1 MDISIVIIALN
12 EEKYIPQLFESL
24 ENQTCRDFEII
35 FVDSDSSDKTCE
47 IAKFY
52 GQRFR
57 EFTFIRLEKAMGP
70 GYARNRGAE
79 MASYERLLFLDADTF
94 LPPDFIRTM
103 KKKLVNKHCDMAT
116 FYMRTSEP
124 GRSLQIGAFTLNIFM
139 ALMHLV
145 YSSGYGACLLSTK
158 TAHERINGFRED
170 LAICEDCNY
179 IKRARRKYGFSFR
192 ILPITFYTSGRR
204 TMTEKKTTL
213 IKKYLYSHLYRMFT
227 GKEIKSGKIMYEY
240 GNY

>member
-1 MDISIVIIALN
+1 MDTSIVIIALN

-24 ENQTCRDFEII
+24 ENQTSQDFEII
-35 FVDSDSSDKTCE
+35 FVDSNSTDKTRE
-47 IAKFY
+47 IAEFY
-52 GQRFR
+52 RQRFR
-57 EFTFIRLEKAMGP
+57 EFKILKLEKAMGP

-79 MASYERLLFLDADTF
+79 LASYERLLFLDADTI

-103 KKKLVNKHCDMAT
+103 RKKLVNKYSDLAT
-116 FYMRTSEP
+116 FYMRTSES
-124 GRSLQIGAFTLNIFM
+124 GRGLQLGAYILNFFMTLM
-139 ALMHLV
+139 YPV
-145 YSSGYGACLLSTK
+145 YSSGYGACLLSTG
-158 TAHERINGFRED
+158 TAHDLINGFRED

-192 ILPITFYTSGRR
+192 ILPVIFYTSGRR

-213 IKKYLYSHLYRMFT
+213 IKKYLYSHLYRLFT
-227 GKEIKSGKIMYEY
+227 GKEIRKGKIKYEY

>member
-1 MDISIVIIALN
+1 MNVSIIIIALN

-35 FVDSDSSDKTCE
+35 FVDSNSTDNTCE
-47 IAKFY
+47 MAEFY

-57 EFTFIRLEKAMGP
+57 EFTFVKLVKAMGP

-79 MASYERLLFLDADTF
+79 QASYERLLFLDADTI
-94 LPPDFIRTM
+94 LPPDFIRAMT
-103 KKKLVNKHCDMAT
+103 KKLVNKHSDLAT

-124 GRSLQIGAFTLNIFM
+124 GRSLQIGAITLNFFM
-139 ALMHLV
+139 TLIYPV
-145 YSSGYGACLLSTK
+145 YSSGYGACLLSTG
-158 TAHERINGFRED
+158 TVHDLINGFRED

-179 IKRARRKYGFSFR
+179 IKRARWKYRCSFR

-204 TMTEKKTTL
+204 TITEQKTTL
-213 IKKYLYSHLYRMFT
+213 IKKYLYSHLYRIFT
-227 GKEIKSGKIMYEY
+227 GKEIKTGKIKYEY

>member
-1 MDISIVIIALN
+1 MDISIIIIALN

-24 ENQTCRDFEII
+24 ENQRSRDFEII
-35 FVDSDSSDKTCE
+35 FVDSNSTDKTRE
-47 IAKFY
+47 IAEFY

-57 EFTFIRLEKAMGP
+57 EFTLIKLERAMGP

-79 MASYERLLFLDADTF
+79 QASYERLLFLDADTI
-94 LPPDFIRTM
+94 LPPDFIRTIR
-103 KKKLVNKHCDMAT
+103 KKLLKKHSDLAT
-116 FYMRTSEP
+116 FYMRTSESS
-124 GRSLQIGAFTLNIFM
+124 RSLRIGTFSFNFFMTL
-139 ALMHLV
+139 LYPV
-145 YSSGYGACLLSTK
+145 YCSGYGACLLSTG
-158 TAHERINGFRED
+158 TAHDLINGFRED

-192 ILPITFYTSGRR
+192 ILPIIFYTSGRR

-213 IKKYLYSHLYRMFT
+213 IKKYLYSHLYRLFT
-227 GKEIKSGKIMYEY
+227 GKEIKRGKIRYEY